1 MRYSNRT
8 PKINSNPVYREQL
21 INRGVR
27 FVEQYG
33 TAELAYPSL
42 EQQRDIA
49 TGAHVWKM
57 GDSFQKLAHE
67 AYGDSRLWW
76 VIAWYNKAPTE
87 FHLNI
92 GNVIEIPTDLAQIL
106 EVYNI

>member
-1 MRYSNRT
+1 MRYSNRV
-8 PKINSNPVYREQL
+8 PKINSSPIYREQF

-27 FVEQYG
+27 FIEQYR
-33 TAELAYPSL
+33 TAELAYPSP
-42 EQQRDIA
+42 EQQALIA
-49 TGAHVWKM
+49 TRVHTWKM

-67 AYGDSRLWW
+67 AYDDSRLWW

-87 FHLNI
+87 FHLNV
-92 GNVIEIPTDLAQIL
+92 GNVIEIPVDLDQIL